1 MTKKEARLKKPH
13 KEIGSQ
19 NTVEKL
25 KTIKAEKTRSDHL
38 MIEPKAVKPAAKKIV
53 KQKKPAKK
61 PKPLKIENFKPNAT
75 IELPNLLFQGGRH
88 YLINESNASLDTLV
102 RILKSKPLL
111 RIEIQGHVCCTTYQ
125 DDGYDWDTKTHNLSV
140 NRAKAIMAF
149 LVKKGISSTRLR
161 TKGFGGSQKLF
172 PSEENKYQRQR
183 NRRVEVMILP

>member
-1 MTKKEARLKKPH
+1 
-13 KEIGSQ
+13 
-19 NTVEKL
+19 
-25 KTIKAEKTRSDHL
+25 

-172 PSEENKYQRQR
+172 PSEENQYQRQR